1 METEL
6 KWVIYIYMTTE
17 LTIQDPHVLVL
28 GGRKIR
34 DDRNKG
40 MEKEDWLI
48 LLGYVAGGK
57 SYGDGRPFLNH
68 ELNSYSSV
76 LEKDKIITSDH

>member
-6 KWVIYIYMTTE
+6 KWVIYMTTE
-17 LTIQDPHVLVL
+17 LTIQDSHVLVL

-57 SYGDGRPFLNH
+57 SYGDGRPFLN
-68 ELNSYSSV
+68 
-76 LEKDKIITSDH
+76 

>member
-1 METEL
+1 
-6 KWVIYIYMTTE
+6 MTTE

-40 MEKEDWLI
+40 MEKED
-48 LLGYVAGGK
+48 
-57 SYGDGRPFLNH
+57 
-68 ELNSYSSV
+68 
-76 LEKDKIITSDH
+76 